1 MPKEEEFDY
10 SSLGDALGEEDRG
23 GLPDN
28 GPSSAG
34 ALSSISGAVSGAL
47 KKRKQAERK
56 QADEANSEAVNHRAE
71 AAKSLVRKAGAT
83 E

>member
-10 SSLGDALGEEDRG
+10 SSLNDALGEPERG

-34 ALSSISGAVSGAL
+34 AISNISVAASNAL

-56 QADEANSEAVNHRAE
+56 EADEATGEAVNHRAE